1 MKNEITAKRLSLAL
15 SNSNIKPQELAD
27 KSGVSKASISQ
38 YVNGSHAPSNISSG
52 KMATVLKVNPLWLM
66 GFDVPMVENTASE
79 EERILPFS
87 SRLNDINTIEFELIT
102 KYRNLDTYGKEIV
115 DLALDKETERIKK
128 FGRLGEES
136 NKTIPFPK
144 RLISYYFK
152 NASAGTGQLVI
163 DNLPDKDIEI
173 PDTPEYKNVSYAIGV
188 NGSSMEPAFHDGDIL
203 LVEATREIEVGDIGI
218 FQIDNEC
225 YVKKLGKTELISLN
239 KNYKNIA
246 LDDTAATL
254 GKVIGKL

>member
-1 MKNEITAKRLSLAL
+1 MSNNLGNKQIMAKNIQYYMEKRGKTRQEMCDAL
-15 SNSNIKPQELAD
+15 GVKYTTFTDWVKGNAYPRIDKIELMANYF
-27 KSGVSKASISQ
+27 GISKADL
-38 YVNGSHAPSNISSG
+38 VEEHSNNQNTPDFQLEPAEINL
-52 KMATVLKVNPLWLM
+52 LK
-66 GFDVPMVENTASE
+66 
-79 EERILPFS
+79 
-87 SRLNDINTIEFELIT
+87 
-102 KYRNLDTYGKEIV
+102 KYNILDTYGKEMV
-115 DLALDKETERIKK
+115 DLTLDKETERIKK
-128 FGRLGEES
+128 YGRLGESS
-136 NKTIPFPK
+136 NTTVPFPK